1 MSKAEEDL
9 ASHGSIIDKYVWSS
23 VAMITIPEIVPND
36 DGEKPKQYKK
46 EKNPQLLVVNILKLV
61 TKSQSLIL

>member
-1 MSKAEEDL
+1 
-9 ASHGSIIDKYVWSS
+9 
-23 VAMITIPEIVPND
+23 MITIPEIVPND
-36 DGEKPKQYKK
+36 DDGEKPKQNIK

>member
-1 MSKAEEDL
+1 
-9 ASHGSIIDKYVWSS
+9 
-23 VAMITIPEIVPND
+23 MITIPEIVPND